1 MADTGDFEREL
12 GGLEGQFASL
22 EGTLG
27 GLEGIAGAFRR
38 ELEGVGGSMKATG
51 REASG
56 MSSSVTGSLRRAF
69 EGVIFDG
76 KRLSDALAGIGR
88 SISGSVLNKALA
100 PVQGAL
106 GSAVGKGVQSILGG
120 VLPFARGAAFG
131 AGRVAAFARGGIVD
145 GPTQFPMRGG
155 VGLMGEAG
163 PEAIMPLTRGSDGKL
178 GVRGGG
184 SGGGSVHVTMN
195 ISTPDAAGFQRSQ
208 SQIAAEMNRAIQRGR
223 RNL

>member
-1 MADTGDFEREL
+1 MAEHSGDPGDFA
-12 GGLEGQFASL
+12 GLEAQFANL
-22 EGTLG
+22 EGTLA
-27 GLEGIAGAFRR
+27 GLEGVAGAFQR
-38 ELEGVGGSMKATG
+38 ELEGMGGSLKAAG

-56 MSSSVTGSLRRAF
+56 MSTSVSSSLRRAF
-69 EGVIFDG
+69 EGVVFDG

-88 SISGSVLNKALA
+88 SLSGSILNQALA

-106 GSAVGKGVQSILGG
+106 GAAVGKGMQSILGG
-120 VLPFARGAAFG
+120 VLPFSKGAAFG
-131 AGRVAAFARGGIVD
+131 AGRVAAFARGGVVD

-163 PEAIMPLTRGSDGKL
+163 PEAIMPLTRGADGKL
-178 GVRGGG
+178 GVRGG

-208 SQIAAEMNRAIQRGR
+208 SQVAAEMSRAIQRGR